1 MTAEIKEMREKKENR
16 KLISKEFQFVEL
28 KQLYGQTDCWFNVD
42 YRESYKLLL
51 EKINNK
57 I

>member
-28 KQLYGQTDCWFNVD
+28 KQLYGQTDC
-42 YRESYKLLL
+42 
-51 EKINNK
+51 
-57 I
+57 